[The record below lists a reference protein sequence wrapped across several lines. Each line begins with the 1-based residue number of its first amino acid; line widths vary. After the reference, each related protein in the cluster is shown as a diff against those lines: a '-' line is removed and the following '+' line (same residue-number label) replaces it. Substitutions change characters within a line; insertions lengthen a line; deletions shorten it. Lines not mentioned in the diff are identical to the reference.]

1 MTDSRRIYTG
11 ADYTLTIALVTFAL
25 IFSPALLILSGPVT
39 FLPVAV
45 GSAFSAL
52 CLALACVSW
61 TRFSTLTIASVVR

>member
-11 ADYTLTIALVTFAL
+11 ADYTPTIALVAFAF

-39 FLPVAV
+39 VLLVAV

-52 CLALACVSW
+52 CLALAWVSW
-61 TRFSTLTIASVVR
+61 TRCSTLTIASVVR